1 MKLIKKSGYYYLQ
14 HSYGMHGNKR
24 TIEEYLG
31 KEIPKNVL
39 LLKSDFMQKVFRMK
53 FEKEIN
59 LIRKNYRKE
68 LSSLPKPEREKLLED
83 FAIKFTYNSEAIE
96 GSTLTLKDTM
106 LLLRDRIAPNK
117 PIKDVIESREHKKT
131 FLELLNSKKEFNLE
145 WILETHKKLFIKTY
159 PEIAGKIRKHNVRV
173 VGSDTVFTHHA
184 RLKRELKGFI
194 RWYRKNSRSMH
205 PFMLA
210 VLTKFRFVSI
220 HPFTDGN
227 GRVSRIIMN
236 YLLYRSQFPLI
247 DVKYSKRNQYYDALE
262 KSNKRQEEFVFL
274 NYMSKKF
281 MRDYRQFLKQT

>member
-1 MKLIKKSGYYYLQ
+1 MKLIKKSGYYYFQ
-14 HSYGMHGNKR
+14 HSYGTHGNKK

-39 LLKSDFMQKVFRMK
+39 LLKRDFMEKVFKIK

-59 LIRKNYRKE
+59 LIRKNYGKE
-68 LSSLPKPEREKLLED
+68 FLSLPQTEKKKLLED

-96 GSTLTLKDTM
+96 GSTLTLKDTL
-106 LLLRDRIAPNK
+106 LLLRDHIAPNK
-117 PIKDVIESREHKKT
+117 PIKDVIESTEHKKT
-131 FLELLNSKKEFNLE
+131 FLELLNSKKEFNLA
-145 WILETHKKLFIKTY
+145 WILEIHKKLFIKTY
-159 PEIAGKIRKHNVRV
+159 PNIAGKIRNHDVRV

-184 RLKRELKGFI
+184 RLKRELKEFI
-194 RWYRKNSRSMH
+194 KWYRKNSRSMH

-236 YLLYRSQFPLI
+236 YLLHRSRFPLI

-262 KSNKRQEEFVFL
+262 KSSQRKEEFVFL
-274 NYMSKKF
+274 NYLSKKF
-281 MRDYRQFLKQT
+281 MRDYRQFLK